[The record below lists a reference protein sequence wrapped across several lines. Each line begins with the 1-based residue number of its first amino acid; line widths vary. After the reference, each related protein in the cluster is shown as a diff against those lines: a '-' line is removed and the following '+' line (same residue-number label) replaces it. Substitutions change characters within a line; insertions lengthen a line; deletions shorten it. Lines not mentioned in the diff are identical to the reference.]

1 MKKKT
6 KRNIKKVLLG
16 ILAVMG
22 LMAVVGLVTNLISN
36 KEENEIHPKFEI
48 GALDN
53 ETGDY
58 VKDEQKLY
66 TPDLIEYNN
75 LEITLEFDNN
85 VNYQVFFYDEDSE
98 FVNASEVQTK
108 KFKDESEETKYAR
121 IVITPIIEDDVE
133 TEDVNEVEEF
143 KITLLNK
150 RSFVKQLTI
159 VASVND
165 VDSNEEVLVK
175 TLTIKGNGPTSSLS
189 ISYEDGM
196 TWREWYESEYND
208 GLIKSEQIAEGIN
221 NII

>member
-1 MKKKT
+1 MAKNKKQRKVRKT
-6 KRNIKKVLLG
+6 IRLVLLG
-16 ILAVMG
+16 LLTLGIAGVIYS
-22 LMAVVGLVTNLISN
+22 AVTNRV
-36 KEENEIHPKFEI
+36 ENEIYPKFQI
-48 GALDN
+48 GALDS

-75 LEITLEFDNN
+75 LEITLEFNNN

-208 GLIKSEQIAEGIN
+208 
-221 NII
+221 